1 MSAAHKRQRDR
12 DHAARLDARADD
24 LRAQSKQ
31 TDVPGVRAQMLRDA
45 ARVSERADRI
55 RMTLDRTEGRVV
67 VSDHAVVRYLE
78 RRYGMDLDAIR
89 AEIVPPAV
97 ASAVAALGGT
107 AQIDVPAKHGP
118 HTVVVKDLVV
128 VTVYADSAAP

>member
-1 MSAAHKRQRDR
+1 MSVHHKRQRERTRAD
-12 DHAARLDARADD
+12 RLDARAAE

-31 TDVPGVRAQMLRDA
+31 AAVPGVRAQLLRDA
-45 ARVSERADRI
+45 ARVSERAARI

-89 AEIVPPAV
+89 AEIAPPAV
-97 ASAVAALGGT
+97 ASAVVALGGT